1 MSQLIKGHIS
11 NSPNPNYP
19 HRIML
24 RSLTLAVI
32 SILFILPQHAHPF
45 VIMSGHGLHSSVR
58 KYDSRLFD
66 VEEEPERRR
75 DTIAS
80 ASGSPMFGVD
90 EYFIAFP
97 SRNYEAAEIVQ
108 LCMDALLHNG
118 EPYANA
124 GLEVCWNFSS
134 DRCRAAQGSS
144 LEKFIQ
150 FANNPVFGSMVDA
163 QTWRITST
171 GPLIPGTQT
180 RGAMQTVLA
189 EVVPA
194 QGRTREFLWT
204 LQRER
209 RPPRQDCWLVHECLF
224 KDAAYEQTL

>member
-1 MSQLIKGHIS
+1 MSTRLTIVVIAFLFMFHKHAESFLALGRHS
-11 NSPNPNYP
+11 HPN
-19 HRIML
+19 
-24 RSLTLAVI
+24 
-32 SILFILPQHAHPF
+32 
-45 VIMSGHGLHSSVR
+45 VR
-58 KYDSRLFD
+58 QSDSRLFD
-66 VEEEPERRR
+66 VEEEPERHREA
-75 DTIAS
+75 IAS
-80 ASGSPMFGVD
+80 ASESPLFGVD
-90 EYFIAFP
+90 EHYIAFP
-97 SRNYEAAEIVQ
+97 SRCYDAMEVVQ
-108 LCMDALLHNG
+108 LCMDALLHNS

-150 FANNPVFGSMVDA
+150 FAKNPVFGSMVDA
-163 QTWRITST
+163 QTWRVSST
-171 GPLIPGTQT
+171 GPLIPGTPT

-189 EVVPA
+189 EVVPG

>member
-1 MSQLIKGHIS
+1 MSA
-11 NSPNPNYP
+11 
-19 HRIML
+19 RL
-24 RSLTLAVI
+24 RLFVVAV
-32 SILFILPQHAHPF
+32 LYTFQQHAESF
-45 VIMSGHGLHSSVR
+45 VIVGRHHHANVRHS
-58 KYDSRLFD
+58 DSRLFD
-66 VEEEPERRR
+66 VEEEPERHR
-75 DTIAS
+75 DAIAS
-80 ASGSPMFGVD
+80 ASESPLFGVD
-90 EYFIAFP
+90 ENFIAFP
-97 SRNYEAAEIVQ
+97 SRTYEAIEVVK

-163 QTWRITST
+163 QTWRVCST
-171 GPLIPGTQT
+171 GPLIPGTPT

-209 RPPRQDCWLVHECLF
+209 RPPRQDCWVVHECLF
-224 KDAAYEQTL
+224 KDAAYTQTL